1 MASYLLLACSKSI
14 VGSLL
19 GALALANAP
28 NKLPQKCKSLATL
41 VGDEFGQVKKNLHA
55 CKFVTRLLAPNLS
68 KEKEAGENERLTQEL
83 LRDSPEDLLKIKGL
97 TRLFLNQN
105 KITEIPKELA
115 QLEKLSAAGA

>member
-1 MASYLLLACSKSI
+1 M
-14 VGSLL
+14 
-19 GALALANAP
+19 
-28 NKLPQKCKSLATL
+28 
-41 VGDEFGQVKKNLHA
+41 
-55 CKFVTRLLAPNLS
+55 LLAPNLS
-68 KEKEAGENERLTQEL
+68 KEAGENERLTQEF

>member
-1 MASYLLLACSKSI
+1 MLPRFTHC
-14 VGSLL
+14 GS
-19 GALALANAP
+19 AP
-28 NKLPQKCKSLATL
+28 TIFTP
-41 VGDEFGQVKKNLHA
+41 
-55 CKFVTRLLAPNLS
+55 CKFVARIPAPNLS